1 MEKSKQIKYAELI
14 LPLAL
19 PGTFSYI
26 IPPDLVDQV
35 EPGKRV
41 EVEFG
46 KRKHYSALV
55 KSIHED
61 TQWSKPKSILAV
73 IDEFPIVNTHQLEF
87 WDWLSQYYL
96 CYPGEIM
103 TAALPSGFRLQ
114 SEMRLG
120 LLKLAETIEE
130 PIEDDEYLILEALE
144 LREELSVLEVQQL
157 LQKNSVLKLINS
169 LLDKKWIFSYEKLEE
184 GRNVQKVAWIR
195 LNDNLRADES
205 KLNASLDKVQHSSR
219 QSRSLVYYL
228 QNKQNYSWIK
238 RKELQKLS
246 ETSSD
251 VTEALIK
258 KNIYEELVLD
268 KHEYPNESDSLKPV
282 LLNNLQKE
290 ALLQIGSGFD
300 KSLPVLLHGVTG
312 SGKTMIYIEL
322 IIKCLNEGKQVL
334 YLVPEIALTT
344 QLVYRLKDHL
354 GMHLLEYHSDLSA
367 QAKAA
372 VWNAAGKLNRVFIG
386 ARSALFLPFTNLG
399 LIIVDEEHDPS
410 YKQND
415 PAPRYQARDCA
426 VVMAGIHRC
435 DLILGSATPSVES
448 YYNARNE
455 KYAYVELKERF
466 GESPLPEIF
475 TISMKEEFQFG
486 KVAGHFSS
494 QLIDAIQSEFEKD
507 KQVIIFR
514 NRRGYSPLLQC
525 SNCNWEAQCNN
536 CDLHMTLHKYQNR
549 LRCHLCGNHK
559 PIPERCPDCGQFT
572 LRQLGF
578 GTEQIEEEL
587 QEQFSDKVIKRL
599 DLDVARSRKIQQS
612 IIEEFQERETNIL
625 VGTQMVTKGLDF
637 DHVGLVGILQAD
649 QILFY
654 PDFRSQERA
663 FQLFTQVA
671 GRAGRRKDKG
681 KVYIQ
686 GFNVHHPV
694 IQCVIEHNSN
704 KFYESE
710 LSERKKFSYPP
721 FVRLIKIQLLHLKIE
736 TVEAAATELVR
747 HLKSL
752 FGKRILG
759 PSEPQVSKVKGSH
772 VRDILVKI
780 ERSKQQ
786 MDRIKQEL
794 QKKSQLMKSS
804 NEFRSVRIH
813 IDVDP

>member
-1 MEKSKQIKYAELI
+1 M
-14 LPLAL
+14 PLAL
-19 PGTFSYI
+19 PGTFSYV
-26 IPPDLVDQV
+26 IPSELVDQV
-35 EPGKRV
+35 SEGKRV

-55 KSIHED
+55 KSIHD
-61 TQWSKPKSILAV
+61 KTQWSKPKSILAV
-73 IDEFPIVNTHQLEF
+73 IDEVPIVNPIQLEF

-96 CYPGEIM
+96 CHLGEIM

-120 LLKLAETIEE
+120 LLKSAQTIDEH
-130 PIEDDEYLILEALE
+130 IEDDEYLILEALE
-144 LREELSVLEVQQL
+144 LREELSILEVQQM

-169 LLDKKWIFSYEKLEE
+169 LLDKRWIFSYEKLEE
-184 GRNVQKVAWIR
+184 GKNVQKVSWIR
-195 LNDNLRADES
+195 LSENLRKDELE
-205 KLNASLDKVQHSSR
+205 LNASLDKVQNSSR
-219 QSRSLVYYL
+219 QSRSLVFYL

-238 RKELQKLS
+238 RKELQQLS
-246 ETSSD
+246 STTSD

-258 KNIYEELVLD
+258 KKIYEELTLD
-268 KHEYPNESDSLKPV
+268 KHEYPNESEQLKAV
-282 LLNNLQKE
+282 QLNHLQKE
-290 ALLQIGSGFD
+290 ALDMISSGFS
-300 KSLPVLLHGVTG
+300 KKLPVLLHGVTG

-344 QLVYRLKDHL
+344 QLVFRLKEHL
-354 GMHLLEYHSDLSA
+354 GIHLLEYHSDLSV
-367 QAKAA
+367 QAKSA
-372 VWNAAGKLNRVFIG
+372 VWNAAGKFNRVFIG

-426 VVMAGIHRC
+426 VVLSNMHSC

-448 YYNARNE
+448 YYNAKNK
-455 KYAYVELKERF
+455 KYAYVELKERY

-475 TISMKEEFQFG
+475 TISMKEEYQFG
-486 KVAGHFSS
+486 KMEGHFSS
-494 QLIDAIQSEFEKD
+494 QLIEAIQNEFEKE

-525 SNCNWEAQCNN
+525 SNCHWEAQCNN

-587 QEQFSDKVIKRL
+587 QKQFKHKVIKRL

-612 IIEEFQERETNIL
+612 IIEEFQERQTDIL

-671 GRAGRRKDKG
+671 GRAGRRKEIG
-681 KVYIQ
+681 KVFIQ

-694 IQCVIEHNSN
+694 IQFVIGNDAN

-710 LSERKKFSYPP
+710 LSERKKFNYPP
-721 FVRLIKIQLLHLKIE
+721 FVRLLKIQLLHLKIE
-736 TVEAAATELVR
+736 TVEAASKELVAY
-747 HLKSL
+747 LKSL

-759 PSEPQVSKVKGSH
+759 PSEPQVSKIKGSQ
-772 VRDILVKI
+772 VREILIKI
-780 ERSKQQ
+780 EKSKQQ
-786 MDRIKQEL
+786 MDRIKHEL
-794 QKKSQLMKSS
+794 QKKAQLMRSTK
-804 NEFRSVRIH
+804 EFRSVRIN